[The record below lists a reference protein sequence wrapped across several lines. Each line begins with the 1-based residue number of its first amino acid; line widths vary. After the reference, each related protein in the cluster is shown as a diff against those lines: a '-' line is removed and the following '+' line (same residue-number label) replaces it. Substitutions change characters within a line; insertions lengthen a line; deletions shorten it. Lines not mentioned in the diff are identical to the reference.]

1 MHSLGLVFL
10 VYKGHDYNST
20 WYWNELLWAASCSLW
35 RSSTWWAHCYIWTIR
50 VIRRL
55 SPASFHAAV
64 AKTCFE
70 LKNQL
75 ITASY
80 VDDETSM

>member
-1 MHSLGLVFL
+1 MTTIQQGIGTSYYGQLRVLSGGQAPGGHTAIYGLFGKCLKCIFV
-10 VYKGHDYNST
+10 
-20 WYWNELLWAASCSLW
+20 
-35 RSSTWWAHCYIWTIR
+35 
-50 VIRRL
+50 L

-64 AKTCFE
+64 ANPCFE

>member
-10 VYKGHDYNST
+10 VYKSHDYNST
-20 WYWNELLWAASCSLW
+20 GYWNELLRAASCSLW
-35 RSSTWWAHCYIWTIR
+35 RSSTWWAHCFIWTIR
-50 VIRRL
+50 VCMQDD
-55 SPASFHAAV
+55 PASFHAAV

>member
-1 MHSLGLVFL
+1 MDSLGLVFL

-20 WYWNELLWAASCSLW
+20 GYWNELLWAASCSLW

-64 AKTCFE
+64 ANPCFE